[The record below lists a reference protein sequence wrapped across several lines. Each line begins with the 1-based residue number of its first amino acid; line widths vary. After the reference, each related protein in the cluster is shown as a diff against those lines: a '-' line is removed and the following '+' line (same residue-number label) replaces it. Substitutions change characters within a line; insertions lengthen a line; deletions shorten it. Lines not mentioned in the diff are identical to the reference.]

1 MTRHLCAI
9 LICVMVMCVYSKK
22 HCPFPPNKHCLTWP
36 VEVSWAKECSLD
48 IPVVVVNDV

>member
-1 MTRHLCAI
+1 MGHLDLCDGNN
-9 LICVMVMCVYSKK
+9 LCDYSKK